1 MEVLRRAEKMAT
13 EAYPEATRDP
23 NKVSIKRSFQ
33 TKNLDSKRNK
43 RRCY

>member
-23 NKVSIKRSFQ
+23 NKVF
-33 TKNLDSKRNK
+33 LSKVFLNK
-43 RRCY
+43 YIFRLKMQPETM